1 MSIWETIKQSAGS
14 VTIVDFIY
22 LAGILLFSGWLLKTS
37 FGRKALAGSVPR
49 RNKMP
54 VYMPLIPLFI
64 WFGAV
69 SIAITFTELALPD
82 LADWKAALLKNVIL
96 SAGAIIGMAVILFL
110 ARASFARRLKG
121 FGLDTK
127 TIVKDFGVALLN
139 LLSAWPVVT
148 LMLIVTIIF
157 GELIWGQD
165 FQMQQHE
172 ELESITAH
180 PQLSLRVL
188 IVVTAVLIVP
198 AFEEMLFRGL
208 FQTMIRSFV
217 KGPWRAIFLSSA
229 LFALVH
235 ANVQHWAA
243 LFTLSVCLGYS
254 YEKTGSLFR
263 PIFIHSLFNAMAI
276 TAALNQ

>member
-1 MSIWETIKQSAGS
+1 MNIWETIKQSAGS

-54 VYMPLIPLFI
+54 VYIPLIPLFI

-69 SIAITFTELALPD
+69 SIAITVTELALPD
-82 LADWKAALLKNVIL
+82 LADWKTALLKNVIL
-96 SAGAIIGMAVILFL
+96 SVGAIIGIATILFL

-121 FGLDTK
+121 FGLDAK
-127 TIVKDFGVALLN
+127 TIVKDFGVALVN
-139 LLSAWPVVT
+139 LLTAWPVVM
-148 LMLIVTIIF
+148 LMLIVTIF
-157 GELIWGQD
+157 LGELIWGKN

-172 ELESITAH
+172 ELELIMAH
-180 PQLSLRVL
+180 PHLSLRIL

-217 KGPWRAIFLSSA
+217 KGPWRAIFISSV

-235 ANVQHWAA
+235 ANAQHWAGLLA
-243 LFTLSVCLGYS
+243 LSVCLGYS